1 MGEKSF
7 VKIIFMIC
15 INKQDFSNFADIF
28 SFLTQIYSNNSNLDR
43 LVKVKSYDEFMNI
56 MISLYKE

>member
-1 MGEKSF
+1 
-7 VKIIFMIC
+7 MIC